1 MEVLFVAEVVLG
13 VNLNPKTK
21 KAFHEFTQFNLSVEG
36 HVHES
41 AYLEETGLVNKEGSK
56 ALSTTL
62 VQGLVANIHMAH
74 EKGFR
79 DSAEHLRWIIAELER
94 GFIAVVDIKEI
105 ERKNGK

>member
-1 MEVLFVAEVVLG
+1 MEAFFSAEVVLC
-13 VNLNPKTK
+13 VDIDPKTK
-21 KAFHEFTQFNLSVEG
+21 KAFHEFTQFNLLVEG
-36 HVHES
+36 PVHES
-41 AYLEETGLVNKEGSK
+41 AYLDETGLVNKEGSK

-94 GFIAVVDIKEI
+94 GFVAIVDIKEI

>member
-13 VNLNPKTK
+13 ANLNTKTK
-21 KAFHEFTQFNLSVEG
+21 EAFHEFTQFNLLVEG
-36 HVHES
+36 PVPES
-41 AYLEETGLVNKEGSK
+41 AYLDETGLVNKEGSK

-94 GFIAVVDIKEI
+94 GFVAIVDIKEI

>member
-1 MEVLFVAEVVLG
+1 
-13 VNLNPKTK
+13 
-21 KAFHEFTQFNLSVEG
+21 
-36 HVHES
+36 
-41 AYLEETGLVNKEGSK
+41 
-56 ALSTTL
+56 
-62 VQGLVANIHMAH
+62 MAH